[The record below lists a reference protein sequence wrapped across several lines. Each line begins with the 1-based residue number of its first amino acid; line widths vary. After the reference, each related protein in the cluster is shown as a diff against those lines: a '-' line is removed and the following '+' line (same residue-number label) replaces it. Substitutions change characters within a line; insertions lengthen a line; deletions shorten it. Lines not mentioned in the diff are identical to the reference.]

1 MLTGL
6 ATSFLPHPV
15 LQYGGTPKRD
25 TKIRQPPP
33 TAELVGPPVF
43 VVDFLLALTAIVQLC
58 DRTAC

>member
-6 ATSFLPHPV
+6 ATYFLLRPV
-15 LQYGGTPKRD
+15 LQYGGTRNRD

-43 VVDFLLALTAIVQLC
+43 VVDFLLVLTAIVQLC
-58 DRTAC
+58 DRTGC